1 VFFLAAHWIRSLIWL
16 KRLTWI
22 FIGMASIYVLGRLIP
37 PLGSVTTMTLPTGAA
52 GSMVWTWLVALAFG
66 QAVYNRGLGGWLRL
80 LLLGVVLATFF
91 IHSAQVQGWASGW
104 VPALVAVLVV
114 LWLLTPRLALVMTI
128 VGMVIVGFNLESFL
142 NLLLKG
148 NQYSY
153 ETRLEAWRILL
164 HMVRVNPLLGLGPAN
179 YYSYAPGFPILGF
192 SVRFS
197 SHNNYIDLIA
207 QTGYLGLACFVW
219 FATAM
224 GVLCRRIIRRVP
236 SGFAKAY
243 AYGALGGLAGT
254 LVSGMLGDWFL
265 PFVYNVGI
273 DGLGA
278 SLFAWL
284 FMGGL
289 VALGRLVLTREES
302 LAPTPDLA

>member
-1 VFFLAAHWIRSLIWL
+1 
-16 KRLTWI
+16 
-22 FIGMASIYVLGRLIP
+22 
-37 PLGSVTTMTLPTGAA
+37 
-52 GSMVWTWLVALAFG
+52 
-66 QAVYNRGLGGWLRL
+66 
-80 LLLGVVLATFF
+80 
-91 IHSAQVQGWASGW
+91 
-104 VPALVAVLVV
+104 
-114 LWLLTPRLALVMTI
+114 
-128 VGMVIVGFNLESFL
+128 
-142 NLLLKG
+142 
-148 NQYSY
+148 
-153 ETRLEAWRILL
+153 
-164 HMVRVNPLLGLGPAN
+164 MVRVNPLLGLGPAN